1 MKICHHIG
9 SVDPR
14 YGGPPVVTLNLA
26 AAQRELGHVVRVV
39 SQEDPMRLAATRE
52 FIEQIHPGVREL
64 VDMQPVKGGWR
75 RKLGFKISRSAAAA
89 LRDADVLQLHGLWNA
104 SNLFAAGQAIR
115 RDIPYILRPA
125 GMLEPWCMSQRPRKK
140 QLGLWMGFGQLLK
153 RAAAIHATSTSEAE
167 NIVRLGIT
175 APVAVIPNGV
185 HTPEPQYTLGTKT
198 GRRAVRTL
206 LFLSRLQRKKGLLN
220 LVAAWNAT
228 YERFP
233 QWRLVI
239 AGPDEE
245 DHSREVRGLVKE
257 LGAPRVELSGPV
269 YGAEKSRLLDQCDVF
284 VLPTFS
290 ENFGVVVAEALAA
303 GRPVI
308 TTTGAPWSEL
318 RSQHCGWWIPIGVEP
333 LTAALQ
339 EAMSLSDDERSEMG
353 ARAQDLARS
362 RYAWS
367 AIAAQTCQLYAW
379 ITGTGLWPDF
389 MYDSTAPAGCRV
401 SSRAISRVA

>member
-1 MKICHHIG
+1 
-9 SVDPR
+9 
-14 YGGPPVVTLNLA
+14 
-26 AAQRELGHVVRVV
+26 
-39 SQEDPMRLAATRE
+39 
-52 FIEQIHPGVREL
+52 
-64 VDMQPVKGGWR
+64 MQPVKGGWR
-75 RKLGFKISRSAAAA
+75 RKLGFAISRSAAAA
-89 LRDADVLQLHGLWNA
+89 LREVDVLHLHGLWTA
-104 SNLFAAGQAIR
+104 SNLFAARQAIR

-140 QLGLWMGFGQLLK
+140 QLALWMGFGQLLR

-167 NIVRLGIT
+167 NIVRFGST

-185 HTPEPQYTLGTKT
+185 HTPEPRYALGTKT
-198 GRRAVRTL
+198 GRPAVRTL

-228 YERFP
+228 HARFP

-245 DHSREVRGLVKE
+245 DHRREVRGLVKE
-257 LGAPRVELSGPV
+257 LGTPRVELSGPV
-269 YGAEKSRLLDQCDVF
+269 YGAEKSRLFDQCDVF

-339 EAMSLSDDERSEMG
+339 EAMSLSDDERREMG

-367 AIAAQTCQLYAW
+367 AIAAQTCRLYGW
-379 ITGTGLWPDF
+379 ISGTGPWPDF
-389 MYDSTAPAGCRV
+389 MYGSTTPAGCRA